1 MRVLASNIEEV
12 LDRYT
17 EEDWDDVWK
26 RLKRF
31 SYTYFRGRGLDLD
44 GLIQDAIKDVIV
56 RKRRWP
62 PGVDFVTLLCQI
74 IRSKANHLSKRG
86 GLFMSIE
93 EAPPLQLQ
101 APGETLYPA
110 RREREDRQLAYSK
123 LCSKIKQIIREDEL
137 LCRMVNMWLEE
148 PELKPRGVARRLG
161 VTIEA
166 VRNGQKRLS
175 RVANQLREEWRNV
188 RDE

>member
-31 SYTYFRGRGLDLD
+31 SHKYFGGRGLDLD
-44 GLIQDAIKDVIV
+44 ALIQDAILDVIV
-56 RKRRWP
+56 RKRHWP
-62 PGVDFVTLLCQI
+62 LGVDFVTLLCQI
-74 IRSKANHLSKRG
+74 IRSKASHLSKRES
-86 GLFMSIE
+86 LFMSIE
-93 EAPPLQLQ
+93 GVPALRLPASE
-101 APGETLYPA
+101 ETLYLA
-110 RREREDRQLAYSK
+110 RRESEERQLAYSK
-123 LCSKIKQIIREDEL
+123 LCSKIELMIREDEL
-137 LCRMVNMWLEE
+137 LCKMVTMWLEE
-148 PELKPRGVARRLG
+148 PELKPREVARRLG
-161 VTIEA
+161 VAIETI
-166 VRNGQKRLS
+166 RNGQKRLS